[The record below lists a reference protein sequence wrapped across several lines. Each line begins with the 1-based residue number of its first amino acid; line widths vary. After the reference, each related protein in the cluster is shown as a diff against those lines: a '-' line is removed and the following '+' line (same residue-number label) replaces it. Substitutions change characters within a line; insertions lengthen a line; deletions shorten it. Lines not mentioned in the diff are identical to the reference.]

1 MAEYG
6 VAAANATPRHSR
18 IVPDDASFAYS
29 ADTHFKSPQLS
40 EAPKSGTATVYVPD
54 FGSDWFQQNPLLTG
68 MLNSYTLLVP
78 DNERYYIRA
87 LAKAMQSISTE
98 TQKQEIRKFIRQE
111 SSHGKA
117 HQVFWAAIPRL
128 HAAQRY
134 FLRPVNFLL
143 YRILEPLQSA
153 WLRLSI
159 VAAIEH
165 INASWAEFFL
175 STNAMADVPSDMKR
189 LFEWH
194 FLEEIEHKHVAHE
207 ALIAVFPSLQKRRI
221 GAVLA
226 FPLFSII
233 LLYGAFVLS
242 AKELLKSPLR
252 TTGAAI
258 HWFLKS
264 GFFRSNVEMF
274 IAYMRRDFDPRA
286 ANGLDSSKAGV
297 CVIK

>member
-6 VAAANATPRHSR
+6 APAANTTRRLYR
-18 IVPDDASFAYS
+18 IVPSGASAVS
-29 ADTHFKSPQLS
+29 RNTHFKPTRLC
-40 EAPKSGTATVYVPD
+40 EAPESATATGNGHD
-54 FGSDWFQQNPLLTG
+54 FGSDWFQQNSLLTG
-68 MLNSYTLLVP
+68 MLNAYTLLVP

-87 LAKAMQSISTE
+87 LANAMQSISTE

-111 SSHGKA
+111 SSHGEA
-117 HQVFWAAIPRL
+117 HRAFWATIPRL
-128 HAAQRY
+128 HAAERY

-143 YRILEPLQSA
+143 YRVLEPLQLA

-165 INASWAEFFL
+165 INASWAAFFL
-175 STNAMADVPSDMKR
+175 GTNAMQDAPRDLKR

-194 FLEEIEHKHVAHE
+194 FIEEMEHKHVAHE
-207 ALIAVFPSLQKRRI
+207 ALTSVVPGLQKRRI
-221 GAVLA
+221 GAVFA

-242 AKELLKSPLR
+242 AKELLKSPLSTAR
-252 TTGAAI
+252 TAI
-258 HWFLKS
+258 LWSLRS
-264 GFFRSNVEMF
+264 GFLRANAEMF

-286 ANGLDSSKAGV
+286 ATALV
-297 CVIK
+297 FP